1 MSVLVFA
8 SRNQGKLRELGAL
21 VAPLGLDVKS
31 LADFGDADVVE
42 DADSF
47 EGNAEKK
54 AQAALALSG
63 LPSVGD
69 DSGLEVE
76 ALGGAPGVLSARYAG
91 TGHDDAANNRK
102 LLEALQGIDDRRA
115 RFRCVLVYLDGR
127 RRIVAEGECR
137 GRILSAPRGSGGFGY
152 DPLFLVE
159 GVEGREQTMAELALE
174 EKNRL
179 SHRARAFAQLVAKL
193 KA

>member
-1 MSVLVFA
+1 MIVFA
-8 SRNQGKLRELGAL
+8 TRNRGKLRELEAL
-21 VAPLGLDVKS
+21 VAPLGLQVKS
-31 LADFGDADVVE
+31 LADYGDVEVVE

-54 AQAALALSG
+54 ARAAFELSG

-69 DSGLEVE
+69 DSGLEVA
-76 ALGGAPGVLSARYAG
+76 ALGGAPGVRSARYAG
-91 TGHDDAANNRK
+91 EAHDDGANNRK
-102 LLEALQGIDDRRA
+102 LLSEMENIEDRRA
-115 RFRCVLVYLDGR
+115 RFRCVLVYLGET
-127 RRIVAEGECR
+127 RIVAEGECR
-137 GRILSAPRGSGGFGY
+137 GRILRAPRGENGFGY

-159 GVEGREQTMAELALE
+159 GTDRTMAELAMD

-179 SHRARAFAQLVAKL
+179 SHRARAFAGLVAQL

>member
-1 MSVLVFA
+1 MIVFA
-8 SRNQGKLRELGAL
+8 TRNAGKLRELAAL
-21 VAPLGLDVKS
+21 AGEEVRS
-31 LADFGDADVVE
+31 LADFGDVEIVE

-47 EGNAEKK
+47 EGNADKK
-54 AQAALALSG
+54 AAAALALSG

-76 ALGGAPGVLSARYAG
+76 ALGGAPGVRSARFAAVG
-91 TGHDDAANNRK
+91 DSGAHDDGANNMK
-102 LLEALQGIDDRRA
+102 LLEVMRGVENRRA
-115 RFRCVLVYLDGR
+115 RFRCVLVYRSKER
-127 RRIVAEGECR
+127 RLVAEGECR
-137 GRILSAPRGSGGFGY
+137 GTILTAPRGSGGFGY

-159 GVEGREQTMAELALE
+159 GTDRTMAELTLD

-179 SHRARAFAQLVAKL
+179 SHRARAFAALIAQL